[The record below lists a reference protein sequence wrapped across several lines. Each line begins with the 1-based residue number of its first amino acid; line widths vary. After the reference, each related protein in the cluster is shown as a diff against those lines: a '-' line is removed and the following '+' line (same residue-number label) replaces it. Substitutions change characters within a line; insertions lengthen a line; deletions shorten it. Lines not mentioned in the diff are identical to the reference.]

1 MSTAETTGIKASNTL
16 IYRRLM
22 KYALPYWRLFII
34 STIGFALYA
43 ATEPVV
49 VLIIQRIIDTLGG
62 QNRDDIQ
69 YLPLAFVVL
78 FLVRGLG
85 SFLGN
90 YYLARISGNVI
101 HKLRCEIF
109 NHYTLLPVSYFDNQN
124 SGFLIS
130 RITNN
135 VGEITRAT
143 TDSVR
148 SVFREGFTALGLL
161 GYLAY
166 TNWKLSLVFLALAPI
181 VMITVKYVGGRLKRL
196 SKSMQ
201 STIGDLTHITSEL
214 ITGSRIVKGFGGEAY
229 ERQRFRES
237 SLENRRQYR
246 KLIMTLSL
254 NNPLMQL
261 LISFALA
268 GMMYLALIMMKT
280 STAGEFVGFFTAA
293 FLLPKPIRQ
302 LSDANSE
309 ILRGLAA
316 AELLFEVLDEPKEI
330 DNGHYEINRCQG
342 KIEFKNLSF
351 TYAGTTHP
359 ALNSI
364 NLTIEPGKTIALV
377 GSSGSGKSTLI
388 NLLPRFY
395 DYMQGEILIDD
406 VPIQDYS
413 LFSLRNQMSIVT
425 QNVTLFNASVA
436 ENIAYGV
443 LDSSERWQITQ
454 AAEDAYAMN
463 FIENLPNGLD
473 TEIGENG
480 VKLSGGQ
487 RQRLAIA
494 RALLKD
500 SPILILDEAT
510 SALDTESERYIQAAL
525 DRLMRGRTTIVVAH
539 RLSTIENADSI
550 LVMEKGE
557 IVEQGT
563 HSELLARDGAYAKL
577 YNLQFSDH
585 AIT

>member
-1 MSTAETTGIKASNTL
+1 MDVYK
-16 IYRRLM
+16 RLM
-22 KYALPYWRLFII
+22 RYVLPYWRMFII
-34 STIGFALYA
+34 STIGFAIYA
-43 ATEPVV
+43 ATEPAIVM
-49 VLIIQRIIDTLGG
+49 IIQQMIDLLAG
-62 QNRDDIQ
+62 QSKELMQ
-69 YLPLAFVVL
+69 FLPIAFIVL

-85 SFLGN
+85 AFLGN

-101 HKLRCEIF
+101 HKLRCAIF
-109 NHYTLLPVSYFDNQN
+109 DHYTLLSVEYFDSHN
-124 SGFLIS
+124 SGYMIS

-135 VGEITRAT
+135 IGEVTRAT

-148 SVFREGFTALGLL
+148 SLIREGFTAIGLL
-161 GYLAY
+161 AYLIH
-166 TNWKLSLVFLALAPI
+166 TNWQLSLVFLALAPVVI
-181 VMITVKYVGGRLKRL
+181 LMVKYVGGRLKRL
-196 SKSMQ
+196 SRNMQ
-201 STIGDLTHITSEL
+201 DTVGDLTHITSEMVS
-214 ITGSRIVKGFGGEAY
+214 GNRIVKGFGGESY
-229 ERQRFRES
+229 ERRRFKDC
-237 SLENRRQYR
+237 SLENRKQYR
-246 KLIMTLSL
+246 KLIMTMSI
-254 NNPLMQL
+254 NNPVMQL

-268 GMMYLALIMMKT
+268 GMMYMALILMKT

-316 AELLFEVLDEPKEI
+316 AESLFEVLDEPVEI
-330 DNGHYEINRCQG
+330 DSGEYDIERSQG
-342 KIEFKNLSF
+342 RVEFKNLTF
-351 TYAGTTHP
+351 TYSGSESP
-359 ALNSI
+359 ALKGI
-364 NLTIEPGKTIALV
+364 NLTIEPGETVALV
-377 GSSGSGKSTLI
+377 GASGGGKSTLI

-395 DYMQGEILIDD
+395 DYSEGEILIDG
-406 VPIQDYS
+406 VNIKSYRLQA
-413 LFSLRNQMSIVT
+413 LRKQMAIVT

-443 LDSSERWQITQ
+443 LLGTDRSRIEQVAQ
-454 AAEDAYAMN
+454 DAYAMP
-463 FIENLPNGLD
+463 FIQDMPKGLD

-487 RQRLAIA
+487 RQRLALA

-525 DRLMRGRTTIVVAH
+525 ERLMHGRTTIVVAH
-539 RLSTIENADSI
+539 RLSTIENADRI

-557 IVEQGT
+557 IIEQGT